1 MLKIAGKF
9 FQKNMI
15 KLAYKNCCMLR
26 FKNEEGFKKKVDLK
40 IERFLWTGI
49 KVGHGL
55 QIFKK
60 KKYFFVIKISPDQ
73 IFF

>member
-1 MLKIAGKF
+1 
-9 FQKNMI
+9 
-15 KLAYKNCCMLR
+15 MLR